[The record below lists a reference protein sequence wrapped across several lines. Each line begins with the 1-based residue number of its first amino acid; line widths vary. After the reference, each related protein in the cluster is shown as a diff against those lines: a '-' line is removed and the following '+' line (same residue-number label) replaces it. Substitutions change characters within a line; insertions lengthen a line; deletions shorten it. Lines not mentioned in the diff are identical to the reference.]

1 MAVFRFTLTK
11 TLEMELPGCN
21 LPVCE
26 SHKETEWPILT
37 EVFEFMKSSLK
48 EAVFLLPRCNDDLK
62 EQLFLID
69 MIDMI
74 EKCKGL
80 NVCTLWIS
88 NQYEDLDVIRFDYFW
103 GESSTAAS
111 LVDLIKRTL
120 RGERQWICIWSKD
133 SSDQRAFP
141 DNLFEVLGNQT
152 PKPLCYSLQ
161 TNLKIKSL
169 GSTLDHLSLC
179 VTLWLMNKAPI
190 ELEEVEAMD
199 RLLAH
204 MADEPRP
211 VNPVRIII
219 PKVS

>member
-1 MAVFRFTLTK
+1 
-11 TLEMELPGCN
+11 MELPGCN

-26 SHKETEWPILT
+26 SHKETDWPILT

-62 EQLFLID
+62 KQLFLFLIY
-69 MIDMI
+69 MFAR

-80 NVCTLWIS
+80 NVCILWTP
-88 NQYEDLDVIRFDYFW
+88 NQNEDLNVIRFDYFW

-120 RGERQWICIWSKD
+120 AGERQAISIWSKGG
-133 SSDQRAFP
+133 SAQRALP
-141 DNLFEVLGNQT
+141 DTLFEVFGNQT
-152 PKPLCYSLQ
+152 PEPLFYFLQ

-169 GSTLDHLSLC
+169 GNTLDHLSLC
-179 VTLWLMNKAPI
+179 KGLFLYNKAPI
-190 ELEEVEAMD
+190 EPEEVEAMD
-199 RLLAH
+199 RLLGHVAG
-204 MADEPRP
+204 EPRP
-211 VNPVRIII
+211 ENLMRIII

>member
-26 SHKETEWPILT
+26 SHKETDWPILT

-62 EQLFLID
+62 EQLFSID
-69 MIDMI
+69 MIEMI

-80 NVCTLWIS
+80 NVCTLWTP
-88 NQYEDLDVIRFDYFW
+88 NQNEDFKVNRLHYYW

-120 RGERQWICIWSKD
+120 AGETQEINIWSKD
-133 SSDQRAFP
+133 ASDQRALP
-141 DNLFEVLGNQT
+141 DTLFGVLGNQT
-152 PKPLCYSLQ
+152 PKPLFYFLE
-161 TNLKIKSL
+161 TNLKVKSL
-169 GSTLDHLSLC
+169 GNTLDHLSLC
-179 VTLWLMNKAPI
+179 TGLVLNNKAPI
-190 ELEEVEAMD
+190 EPEEVEAMN
-199 RLLAH
+199 RLLAYV
-204 MADEPRP
+204 AGEPRP
-211 VNPVRIII
+211 KNLLDICI

>member
-26 SHKETEWPILT
+26 SHKETDWPILT

-120 RGERQWICIWSKD
+120 AGERQAISIWSKGG
-133 SSDQRAFP
+133 SAQRALP
-141 DNLFEVLGNQT
+141 DTLFEVFGNQT
-152 PKPLCYSLQ
+152 PEPLFYFLQ

-169 GSTLDHLSLC
+169 GNTLDHLSLC
-179 VTLWLMNKAPI
+179 KALWLMNKAPI
-190 ELEEVEAMD
+190 EPEEVGAMN
-199 RLLAH
+199 RLLAYV
-204 MADEPRP
+204 AAEPRP
-211 VNPVRIII
+211 KNLLEFRI
-219 PKVS
+219 PKVG